1 MATLAEALERALQL
15 HERGRLDE
23 AEALY
28 RRILVHAP
36 DHAETLHLLGALAHQ
51 RGQHEAAIAL
61 IGKSIARDGRA
72 AVAHNSLGVAYH
84 ALARLDEA
92 TASYRRALALDPRF
106 AEAWSNLG
114 NTLHQQGDFKGA
126 EDSYRRALAIA
137 PETAEIHNNFGTTLY
152 DQGDFKGAEEHYR
165 QALRLRPDYPD
176 AHFHL
181 AGIHLRRGDFAVGW
195 REYEWRW
202 RMKRFV
208 MPARPF
214 KQPQWHGEPLNGARI
229 LIHAEQG
236 FGDSLQF
243 IRYVPLVAERGG
255 KVVLEV
261 PRELLRLF
269 AGIAGAESVVA
280 YGTAPADFAWHCPL
294 MSLPFAFGTTLADI
308 PARIPYIGVDPAAV
322 AQWRQRVEARPGLRV
337 GLVWAGRR
345 SWKQHYER
353 AFPAAALVTLTK
365 IAGVSWFSLQ
375 KGAAPPPGTAITDFA
390 PDLADFAD
398 TAAAIAALDLI
409 VTIDS
414 AVAHLAGAL
423 GKPVWILLPA
433 VADWRWLDER
443 ADSPWYPTARLFRQ
457 ESPLVWDAPLG
468 CLAAELARVAAGEH
482 GLLPPIL

>member
-1 MATLAEALERALQL
+1 MRPHQGGCRGHGDRRPRGRPPHHRRLSSRALRGGRPDRQGAGAHRSPGRVRISRLVAFDAAVQPGEFRPRRPKRVAEHRIDQSPGAARRKGAACRLNALLRPRRRHLRKAEGAPVGSRRLTAMATLAEALERALQL

-269 AGIAGAESVVA
+269 AGIAGAE
-280 YGTAPADFAWHCPL
+280 
-294 MSLPFAFGTTLADI
+294 
-308 PARIPYIGVDPAAV
+308 
-322 AQWRQRVEARPGLRV
+322 
-337 GLVWAGRR
+337 
-345 SWKQHYER
+345 
-353 AFPAAALVTLTK
+353 
-365 IAGVSWFSLQ
+365 
-375 KGAAPPPGTAITDFA
+375 
-390 PDLADFAD
+390 
-398 TAAAIAALDLI
+398 
-409 VTIDS
+409 
-414 AVAHLAGAL
+414 
-423 GKPVWILLPA
+423 
-433 VADWRWLDER
+433 
-443 ADSPWYPTARLFRQ
+443 
-457 ESPLVWDAPLG
+457 
-468 CLAAELARVAAGEH
+468 
-482 GLLPPIL
+482 

>member
-1 MATLAEALERALQL
+1 MISFS
-15 HERGRLDE
+15 DCS
-23 AEALY
+23 
-28 RRILVHAP
+28 
-36 DHAETLHLLGALAHQ
+36 
-51 RGQHEAAIAL
+51 
-61 IGKSIARDGRA
+61 KSRTIPWTSFCPWDG
-72 AVAHNSLGVAYH
+72 
-84 ALARLDEA
+84 
-92 TASYRRALALDPRF
+92 
-106 AEAWSNLG
+106 
-114 NTLHQQGDFKGA
+114 
-126 EDSYRRALAIA
+126 YRRALAIA

-208 MPARPF
+208 MPSRPF

-308 PARIPYIGVDPAAV
+308 PARIPYIGVDSAAV

-353 AFPAAALVTLTK
+353 ALPAAALAALTT

-375 KGAAPPPGTAITDFA
+375 KGAAAPPGTAIADFA
-390 PDLADFAD
+390 PGLADFAD

-468 CLAAELARVAAGEH
+468 CLAVELAQVAAGEH